1 MSRIPAGTYSID
13 PAHTSIE
20 FGVRHM
26 MISTVKG
33 RFGEVS
39 GTVVIPESGQPRADV
54 TIATGSIDTRSEQR
68 DTHLRSGDFFE
79 VEKYPGMRFVSTK
92 AERSGDGWKVTG
104 DLTIRDVTRPITLDV
119 KEEGSAVDPWG
130 NQKVAFSAT
139 GTLVRSAYGL
149 NWNAALETGGVL
161 VSDEVKLFIDVQLI
175 RQAEAKVA

>member
-1 MSRIPAGTYSID
+1 MTRIPAGTYSID
-13 PAHTSIE
+13 PVHTSVE

-33 RFGEVS
+33 RFGDVN
-39 GTVVIPESGQPRADV
+39 GTVVIPEAGQPQVDV

-92 AERSGDGWKVTG
+92 VERSGDAWKLIG
-104 DLTIRDVTRPITLDV
+104 NLTIRGVTRPVTLQV
-119 KEEGSAVDPWG
+119 TEEGAAVDPWG
-130 NQKVAFSAT
+130 NRKVAFSAS
-139 GTLVRSAYGL
+139 GKINRSDFGL

-161 VSDEVKLFIDVQLI
+161 VSDEVKLSIDAQLI
-175 RQAEAKVA
+175 QQVEAKVA